1 MSLPVFTFQPVLKVT
16 PWGGHRL
23 LHYKEM
29 DSPLKNV
36 GESWEISGIE
46 GSESIVDEGQF
57 KGLTLTELIS
67 RYKERLVGK
76 KVYETFGTHF
86 PLLIKFIDTDQK
98 LSIQVHPDDIVARQR
113 GFRNGKTEMW
123 YIVDAEPDA
132 ILLKGFKRAFDKDEY
147 IAKAQNGEIL
157 NEIAEHKVHRGD
169 CFYIP
174 AGQVHA
180 ICEGIMLIEVQQ
192 TSDTTYRIFDYN
204 RPGLDGKPRKL
215 HLQESLG
222 AVSLKPLEGD
232 SSLPYDKA
240 PNRCNNIVSSPYF
253 KTGFVHLTESKTWN
267 LENRNCFVIL
277 IPFEGG
283 ITVDNGGDG
292 QPIDLVQGHTAL
304 VPAETQQVR
313 LKPTE
318 NGCKFL
324 VVTI

>member
-1 MSLPVFTFQPVLKVT
+1 MNLPVFTFQPILKVT

-23 LHYKEM
+23 LRYKGI

-46 GSESIVDEGQF
+46 GSESIVDAGAF
-57 KGLTLTELIS
+57 RGLTLTELIN
-67 RYKERLVGK
+67 RYKGRLVGK
-76 KVYETFGTHF
+76 SVYETFGNRF

-98 LSIQVHPDDIVARQR
+98 LSVQVHPDDIVARQR

-132 ILLKGFKRAFDKDEY
+132 FLLKGFKRPIEKEKY

-157 NEIAEHKVHRGD
+157 NEIAEHKVHAGD

-204 RPGLDGKPRKL
+204 RPGLDGKPRTL

-232 SSLPYDKA
+232 GSLPYSTE
-240 PNRCNNIVSSPYF
+240 PNRCNNMVCSPYF
-253 KTGFVHLTESKTWN
+253 KTSFVYLTENKIWN
-267 LENRNCFVIL
+267 LESVDSFVIL

-283 ITVDNGGDG
+283 ITIESGIVGESVK
-292 QPIDLVQGHTAL
+292 LVQGHTAL
-304 VPAETQQVR
+304 VPAETQKIS
-313 LKPTE
+313 LKPNS

-324 VVTI
+324 VVTV